1 MLNSPRGGTIQT
13 SKHGV
18 LRPQLLE
25 ISSTAR
31 MSSIYPQTCRP
42 RRRID
47 ERNPSIDRGNSSSC
61 QYYGDGGLPFCDF
74 PLRHRL
80 PSSLALG
87 NRSNES
93 HDRRC
98 TTALPASTQMR
109 LAFIRTRTA
118 SDGAL
123 YNIAYGCRFRV
134 PVEGK
139 SGPNPV
145 QGANRRSAPSSSIQH
160 VTSESAAAQR
170 KKDSF
175 CGNAQ
180 PRPVT
185 LVGSTA
191 NQPMPAPPAELAM
204 RAWLTLGTGVRGA

>member
-74 PLRHRL
+74 PLRHRA
-80 PSSLALG
+80 PSALALG

-98 TTALPASTQMR
+98 TTAPPARRRKRGSR
-109 LAFIRTRTA
+109 LCARVLHRAVLCTTSLTDVDSECRWKGKAGRTLFKERTGDPRRA
-118 SDGAL
+118 PLSSML
-123 YNIAYGCRFRV
+123 
-134 PVEGK
+134 
-139 SGPNPV
+139 
-145 QGANRRSAPSSSIQH
+145 RRSPRRH
-160 VTSESAAAQR
+160 KR
-170 KKDSF
+170 KRIHLEEMH
-175 CGNAQ
+175 N
-180 PRPVT
+180 
-185 LVGSTA
+185 TA
-191 NQPMPAPPAELAM
+191 
-204 RAWLTLGTGVRGA
+204 G